1 MIELVAAMTI
11 MMVGLLAVFGLFQ
24 SGIVQLRRASTV
36 TTAGALADAEMER
49 FRAVRYDTL
58 GLDESAITALVAAE
72 NPDVYAADEA
82 YGASTASTTV
92 SGSVSASATS
102 LSVASAAAF
111 PATAEFRVKV
121 DSEIMVV
128 TAGAGTTTWT
138 VTRAADGTTAATHN
152 AGAAVTIVERAALTA
167 CGGGASPCTSLL
179 PTKTATGADGRS
191 YRVDTFITWAQ
202 AANQAGVGGRALK
215 QITVVVRDT
224 TSPYKEWARVSS
236 IFDESTGL

>member
-1 MIELVAAMTI
+1 
-11 MMVGLLAVFGLFQ
+11 
-24 SGIVQLRRASTV
+24 
-36 TTAGALADAEMER
+36 
-49 FRAVRYDTL
+49 
-58 GLDESAITALVAAE
+58 
-72 NPDVYAADEA
+72 
-82 YGASTASTTV
+82 
-92 SGSVSASATS
+92 
-102 LSVASAAAF
+102 
-111 PATAEFRVKV
+111 VKV